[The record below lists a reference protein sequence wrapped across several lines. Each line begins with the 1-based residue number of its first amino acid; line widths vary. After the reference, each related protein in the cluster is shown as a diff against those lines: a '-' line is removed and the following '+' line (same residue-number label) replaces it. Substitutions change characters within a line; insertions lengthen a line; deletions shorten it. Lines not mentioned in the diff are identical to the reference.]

1 MVAVTLSLEDPVTR
15 GPSGGQLPR
24 VFPTPNDQRSGVDER
39 LDRIVERSEPGA
51 QYYLAE
57 LTRRELA
64 RQTTILVR
72 LSWIMALLI
81 FVVTMLAVALVLN
94 C

>member
-1 MVAVTLSLEDPVTR
+1 MGSYPAYS
-15 GPSGGQLPR
+15 QLR
-24 VFPTPNDQRSGVDER
+24 TVSEAELIER
-39 LDRIVERSEPGA
+39 LDRMTEPSELGA
-51 QYYLAE
+51 QYCLAE

-81 FVVTMLAVALVLN
+81 FVVAMLAVALVLN
-94 C
+94 G

>member
-1 MVAVTLSLEDPVTR
+1 LNRYPAYS
-15 GPSGGQLPR
+15 QLR
-24 VFPTPNDQRSGVDER
+24 TISEAELIER
-39 LDRIVERSEPGA
+39 LDRITERSELSA

-72 LSWIMALLI
+72 LGWIMALLT
-81 FVVTMLAVALVLN
+81 FVVTLLAVALVLN
-94 C
+94 S

>member
-1 MVAVTLSLEDPVTR
+1 VDSYPAYS
-15 GPSGGQLPR
+15 QLR
-24 VFPTPNDQRSGVDER
+24 TSSEAELIER
-39 LDRIVERSEPGA
+39 LDRIVERSELGA

-72 LSWIMALLI
+72 LGWIMALLT
-81 FVVTMLAVALVLN
+81 FVVILLAVTVALN
-94 C
+94 G

>member
-1 MVAVTLSLEDPVTR
+1 VAVTANLEDP
-15 GPSGGQLPR
+15 
-24 VFPTPNDQRSGVDER
+24 
-39 LDRIVERSEPGA
+39 RSEPGA

-72 LSWIMALLI
+72 LSWLMALLI
-81 FVVTMLAVALVLN
+81 FVATMLAVALVLN

>member
-1 MVAVTLSLEDPVTR
+1 M
-15 GPSGGQLPR
+15 
-24 VFPTPNDQRSGVDER
+24 
-39 LDRIVERSEPGA
+39 
-51 QYYLAE
+51 

-72 LSWIMALLI
+72 LRWIMALLI

>member
-1 MVAVTLSLEDPVTR
+1 VGRYPAYSQLRTLREAELIEM
-15 GPSGGQLPR
+15 
-24 VFPTPNDQRSGVDER
+24 
-39 LDRIVERSEPGA
+39 LDRLAEPSELGA

-72 LSWIMALLI
+72 LSWIMALQI
-81 FVVTMLAVALVLN
+81 FVVTLLAVALVLN
-94 C
+94 S

>member
-1 MVAVTLSLEDPVTR
+1 VGSYLAYS
-15 GPSGGQLPR
+15 QLR
-24 VFPTPNDQRSGVDER
+24 TISEGELIER

-64 RQTTILVR
+64 RQTTILGR
-72 LSWIMALLI
+72 LGWIMALLI
-81 FVVTMLAVALVLN
+81 FVVTMLAVAVVLN

>member
-1 MVAVTLSLEDPVTR
+1 VGSYPAYS
-15 GPSGGQLPR
+15 QLR
-24 VFPTPNDQRSGVDER
+24 TMSEAGVIER
-39 LDRIVERSEPGA
+39 LDRIVERSEPGV

-64 RQTTILVR
+64 WQTTILER
-72 LSWIMALLI
+72 LSWLTALLI

>member
-1 MVAVTLSLEDPVTR
+1 VGSYPAYS
-15 GPSGGQLPR
+15 QPR
-24 VFPTPNDQRSGVDER
+24 TVSQAELIER

-72 LSWIMALLI
+72 LGWLMALLI
-81 FVVTMLAVALVLN
+81 FVVTLLAVALVLN

>member
-1 MVAVTLSLEDPVTR
+1 VGSYPAYS
-15 GPSGGQLPR
+15 QLR
-24 VFPTPNDQRSGVDER
+24 TIREAELIER
-39 LDRIVERSEPGA
+39 LDRIAERSEPGA

-72 LSWIMALLI
+72 LGWILALLTFI
-81 FVVTMLAVALVLN
+81 VTLLAVALVLN

>member
-1 MVAVTLSLEDPVTR
+1 MGSYLAYS
-15 GPSGGQLPR
+15 QLR
-24 VFPTPNDQRSGVDER
+24 TISDAELIER

-64 RQTTILVR
+64 RQTTILGR
-72 LSWIMALLI
+72 LGWIMALLV
-81 FVVTMLAVALVLN
+81 FVVTILAVALVLN

>member
-1 MVAVTLSLEDPVTR
+1 MDRYPTYS
-15 GPSGGQLPR
+15 QLR
-24 VFPTPNDQRSGVDER
+24 TISEAELIER
-39 LDRIVERSEPGA
+39 LDRIIERSELAA
-51 QYYLAE
+51 QDYLAE

-72 LSWIMALLI
+72 LGWIMALLT
-81 FVVTMLAVALVLN
+81 FLVTLLGVALVLN

>member
-1 MVAVTLSLEDPVTR
+1 VGSYPAYS
-15 GPSGGQLPR
+15 QLR
-24 VFPTPNDQRSGVDER
+24 TISEAELIER

-51 QYYLAE
+51 RFYLAE

-64 RQTTILVR
+64 RQTTILGR
-72 LSWIMALLI
+72 LGWIMALLI
-81 FVVTMLAVALVLN
+81 FVVTMLAVAVVLN